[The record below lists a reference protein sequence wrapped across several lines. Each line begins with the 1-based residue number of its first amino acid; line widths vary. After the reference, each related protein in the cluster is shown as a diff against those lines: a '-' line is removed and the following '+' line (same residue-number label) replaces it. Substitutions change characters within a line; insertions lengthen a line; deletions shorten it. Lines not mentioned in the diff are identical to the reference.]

1 MLNRFFLFMLPLN
14 MLVSVVNDQSLSIW
28 WLMFLSCGFIVVFAL
43 EKRRYSAEM
52 LAHDNFILEVQHELL
67 RGIYRKRFKRIL
79 QRNKWAI
86 PGYEGAAAIEMTQEF
101 MKEWLHQE

>member
-14 MLVSVVNDQSLSIW
+14 MLVSVVNDQSLSLW

-79 QRNKWAI
+79 QRNKWAM
-86 PGYEGAAAIEMTQEF
+86 P
-101 MKEWLHQE
+101 

>member
-52 LAHDNFILEVQHELL
+52 LAHDNFLEAFIVNAL
-67 RGIYRKRFKRIL
+67 RESFSATSGRCQDMRERQL
-79 QRNKWAI
+79 SR
-86 PGYEGAAAIEMTQEF
+86 
-101 MKEWLHQE
+101 